1 MNVRQQMLRDRT
13 IPFAY
18 RISFLANFFTGSVY
32 RQVQARHGVARSEFV
47 LVYCLRLAGE
57 LTAQQVCD
65 ITGRPK
71 NSVSRAVNAMLARG
85 YVARDTDPA
94 DARRGL
100 LNLTRRGREL
110 YDAAIQLFRE
120 REAAMLAPLSARE
133 RDTLDRLL
141 AKLVL
146 RDDAWAEVGGDD
158 DEG

>member
-1 MNVRQQMLRDRT
+1 MNVRHAMLRDRT

-32 RQVQARHGVARSEFV
+32 GQVKARHGVVRSEFV
-47 LVYCLRLAGE
+47 VVYCLRLAGE
-57 LTAQQVCD
+57 LSAQQICE

-71 NSVSRAVNAMLARG
+71 NSVSRAVNAMLDRG
-85 YVARDTDPA
+85 YIARDPDPT

-100 LNLTRRGREL
+100 LKLTRRGREL
-110 YDAAIQLFRE
+110 FDAAIPLFRE
-120 REAAMLAPLSARE
+120 REAAMLAPLTARE
-133 RDTLDRLL
+133 SETLDRLL

-146 RDDAWAEVGGDD
+146 RDDAWAEAGAD

>member
-1 MNVRQQMLRDRT
+1 MTARHRILQDRT

-32 RQVQARHGVARSEFV
+32 RQVLARHDVARSEFV
-47 LVYCLRLAGE
+47 LLYCLHRLGE

-71 NSVSRAVNAMLARG
+71 NSVSRAVNAMLERG
-85 YVARDTDPA
+85 HVVRDTDPA

-100 LNLTRRGREL
+100 LKLTRQGREL
-110 YDAAIQLFRE
+110 VDAALPLFRE
-120 REAAMLAPLSARE
+120 REAAMLAPLNARE

-146 RDDAWAEVGGDD
+146 RDDPWADVADDGD
-158 DEG
+158 